1 MAEEKEKA
9 PEGKGRAEA
18 GEEAPPGGVQELAHE
33 KAEAEPEPSPD
44 RRSEKRGRLMVAGLI
59 ATATVS
65 IVALGVAGI
74 VQLTSRWLT
83 TCPTDLPVNDPAPIL
98 WQAVT
103 SDHVKD
109 QPLGVPEKLA
119 GEARFKQQ

>member
-1 MAEEKEKA
+1 MAEDREKVPGEMSQTA
-9 PEGKGRAEA
+9 ADDARPEGEPQAELERSGA
-18 GEEAPPGGVQELAHE
+18 EGEP
-33 KAEAEPEPSPD
+33 KASHGAD
-44 RRSEKRGRLMVAGLI
+44 RRGRLVVAGLI

-98 WQAVT
+98 WKSVT
-103 SDHVKD
+103 AD
-109 QPLGVPEKLA
+109 QIKPTPLGVPEKVA